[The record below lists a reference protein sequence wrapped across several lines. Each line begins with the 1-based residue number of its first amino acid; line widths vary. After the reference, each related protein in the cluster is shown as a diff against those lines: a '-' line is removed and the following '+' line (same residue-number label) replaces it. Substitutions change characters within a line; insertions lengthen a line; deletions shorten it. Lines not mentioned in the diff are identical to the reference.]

1 MLYGSGPMRGDP
13 DKYKEKNRD
22 GYSPLYAS
30 FESFYT
36 RNIYRRLKNV
46 FNQPIAS
53 VPGAKVTLIDRES
66 GKVRQPVDSYTDL
79 TSNDVSPLLLQSLGF
94 SGPISEYY
102 MGKIA
107 FHN

>member
-1 MLYGSGPMRGDP
+1 MDQIGSILNFQILFLVSYIREMVYGSGPMRGDP

-53 VPGAKVTLIDRES
+53 VPGAKVTIIDRES
-66 GKVRQPVDSYTDL
+66 GKAD
-79 TSNDVSPLLLQSLGF
+79 
-94 SGPISEYY
+94 
-102 MGKIA
+102 
-107 FHN
+107 

>member
-1 MLYGSGPMRGDP
+1 MSYIREMVYGSGPMRGDP

-53 VPGAKVTLIDRES
+53 VPGAKVTIIDRES
-66 GKVRQPVDSYTDL
+66 GKAEQPVGS
-79 TSNDVSPLLLQSLGF
+79 
-94 SGPISEYY
+94 
-102 MGKIA
+102 
-107 FHN
+107 

>member
-1 MLYGSGPMRGDP
+1 MFFCPLQFLFLVSYIRELVYGNGPLRGNGA
-13 DKYKEKNRD
+13 DKYKEKNRE

-46 FNQPIAS
+46 FAQPIAS

-66 GKVRQPVDSYTDL
+66 GKT
-79 TSNDVSPLLLQSLGF
+79 
-94 SGPISEYY
+94 
-102 MGKIA
+102 
-107 FHN
+107 

>member
-1 MLYGSGPMRGDP
+1 MTHHISLQILFLVSYIREALYGSGPVRGNP
-13 DKYKEKNRD
+13 DKYKEKNRE

-53 VPGAKVTLIDRES
+53 VPGATVTLIHRES
-66 GKVRQPVDSYTDL
+66 GNFVDSKLY
-79 TSNDVSPLLLQSLGF
+79 N
-94 SGPISEYY
+94 
-102 MGKIA
+102 
-107 FHN
+107 